1 MVVELVLACSLWMG
15 LGWARASGQMQ
26 QKNHADP
33 PFRWGHKGRQHPQS
47 QLPHPPEHARRA
59 AANINA
65 IFQQLIQITKI
76 LGPTGV
82 DSYT

>member
-33 PFRWGHKGRQHPQS
+33 PFRWGHKGPQHPQS
-47 QLPHPPEHARRA
+47 HLPHPPQHVRRA
-59 AANINA
+59 A
-65 IFQQLIQITKI
+65 
-76 LGPTGV
+76 G
-82 DSYT
+82 